1 LLSLNLNRE
10 EFFFEEEEI
19 RVLRINIHL
28 KGHLSY
34 YQSEKREEVV
44 LDVEAPV
51 TLEEI
56 LAQLKIP
63 VSEVEGAFFDGKW
76 VPLSESLERGGKLD
90 IMPIIGGG

>member
-1 LLSLNLNRE
+1 MLFN
-10 EFFFEEEEI
+10 
-19 RVLRINIHL
+19 VHL

-51 TLEEI
+51 TVEEI

-63 VSEVEGAFFDGKW
+63 VSEVEGAFLDGKK
-76 VPLSESLERGGKLD
+76 VPVSESLERGGKLD